1 MKQEKNE
8 EYYKNL
14 DKRTKE
20 YKEWV
25 ASNDEAPKTQEEL
38 EAKYEENNPGLGDVV
53 EKITEATGI
62 KAAVKFL
69 AGEDCGCDERKKKL
83 NKLRFRKKPLCLNE
97 EEYKFLD
104 KLYNKG
110 SKTIGHTEKETLVS
124 IDERVFQRKYLES
137 LTCTPCI
144 VQIYKDLK
152 EIYETYK

>member
-69 AGEDCGCDERKKKL
+69 ADRK
-83 NKLRFRKKPLCLNE
+83 
-97 EEYKFLD
+97 
-104 KLYNKG
+104 
-110 SKTIGHTEKETLVS
+110 SV
-124 IDERVFQRKYLES
+124 V
-137 LTCTPCI
+137 
-144 VQIYKDLK
+144 
-152 EIYETYK
+152 